1 MVSII
6 YFLLIK
12 KTSSIKKSFI
22 NDYPFKSFK
31 FNNIEV
37 ITVDDLSKDNIRY
50 EIENINDIRI
60 KYIILSKKRAC
71 YARNLGIKFAK
82 GKFI

>member
-1 MVSII
+1 MITII
-6 YFLLIK
+6 IFENNNI
-12 KTSSIKKSFI
+12 TNI
-22 NDYPFKSFK
+22 NDYQFKSFK

-37 ITVDDLSKDNIRY
+37 ITVDDLSKDNTRY
-50 EIENINDIRI
+50 GIEKINDNKI

-71 YARNLGIKFAK
+71 YARNVGIKLAK